1 MGETMKTRDKVALGL
16 LAGAGALWG
25 ARVLLRGRRRITLDD
40 RVVIITGGT
49 SGHGLLVARYA
60 AEQGAR
66 IVLAARK
73 PEELRAA
80 EHDLL
85 TAGARDVL
93 AVPTDITDEAQVRA
107 LVARALD
114 RFGRIDILVNNAGT
128 ILVGPMEAMTLED
141 YRRVLAT
148 NFWGALYC
156 TLAVLPAMRAQGMGR
171 IANVD
176 SIGGLVA
183 APHLLPYTIS
193 KFALT
198 GLTKGL
204 RAELAKDN
212 IFVTGIYPG
221 TMRTGGHTH
230 AWFKGDHQAEYT
242 WFGISDTAPLA
253 SISAERVAR
262 TLWRA
267 ILDGDPQVIIGWH
280 ARAAAALEQLAPNWS
295 AEFLALMNQLLP
307 PPTNLD
313 APAIQGQDLQGKIA
327 GMLNRA
333 VPGSTRP

>member
-1 MGETMKTRDKVALGL
+1 MKTRDKAALGL

-25 ARVLLRGRRRITLDD
+25 ARVYLRNRRRITLAD

-49 SGHGLLVARYA
+49 SGHGFLVARYA
-60 AEQGAR
+60 AEHGAR

-80 EHDLL
+80 EHELMED
-85 TAGARDVL
+85 GARDVL
-93 AVPTDITDEAQVRA
+93 AVPTDVTDEGQVRA
-107 LVARALD
+107 LVARTLD
-114 RFGRIDILVNNAGT
+114 RFGRIDILINNAGT
-128 ILVGPMEAMTLED
+128 ILVGPMEAMTLDD
-141 YRRVLAT
+141 YRRVMAT
-148 NFWGALYC
+148 NFWGALHC
-156 TLAVLPAMRAQGMGR
+156 TLAVLPQMRAQKFGR

-204 RAELAKDN
+204 RAELVKDN

-242 WFGISDTAPLA
+242 WFGLSDTVPLA

-267 ILDGDPQVIIGWH
+267 ILDGDPQVVIGWH

-295 AEFLALMNQLLP
+295 AEFLALVNQLLP
-307 PPTNLD
+307 APTNLD
-313 APAIQGQDLQGKIA
+313 APAIQGQDLQGKVPNL
-327 GMLNRA
+327 LNRTI
-333 VPGSTRP
+333 PGSTRP